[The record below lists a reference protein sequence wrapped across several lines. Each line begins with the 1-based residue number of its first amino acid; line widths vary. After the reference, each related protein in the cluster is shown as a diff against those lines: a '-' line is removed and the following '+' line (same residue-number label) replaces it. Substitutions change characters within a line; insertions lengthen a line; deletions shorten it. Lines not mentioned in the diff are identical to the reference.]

1 MIFFLNQDGTIYGSV
16 GENIRQGSANCNKFY
31 VVAPISSATRV
42 EIAFQLPNGLKTAGY
57 LMSVS
62 QAIDSI
68 DLSEIIPNSSG
79 LVSYWALD
87 LPAYVTQYAGNC
99 TAQLFLKNEDNDTLA
114 SDSFTFVIT
123 AGVAP
128 AEIPDDP
135 ENLQTILDAFTAF
148 ANEVLHF
155 QGVNPVIDTTDLNE
169 GNLIEYGGT
178 ETDATYGVTQH
189 KVKSAGIAS
198 ADVPLD
204 FAVSTNA
211 DNASVVTPKNK
222 DGDDLTPFTIENA
235 KTAKADEQN
244 SRIPTTY
251 VRDVTVNVLGNHHTT
266 LGIKRKKVDNGTLV
280 DDIVSKL
287 IPSVFQAFVD
297 SHNADLSAKL
307 NNLAISDDLLHLVGK
322 RSNGN
327 DMQISVIDL
336 IAQTLINYYSLDNTK
351 TLKENIASVFAS
363 ESRDITQ
370 KGNLVV
376 QGNGGFQGNL
386 QIGGSLNVAGRVIYE
401 DVEYLNVKDRII
413 ALNYGIADNTALA
426 GIAIIT
432 SAVDST
438 HFNAFGIMFDPNES
452 HLGSSVVGGFGI
464 LEKTTSGGND
474 VYRFT
479 FNNGQSHPLALRDG
493 LVDGNLVKYD
503 GATHTLTDSGK
514 SVDDFYY
521 EGQTKGVEG
530 EFVGVTDQGKIGLIA
545 MADPVLNKYFTPT
558 AVAPK
563 VVDYYGAFSV
573 QFSAFPTNATQIRV
587 TIGSTYNFDLILDDT
602 PEIEEF
608 AVYYNG
614 NAIYTNNYIETA
626 DGKIY
631 CDFSVYDLSAYVSF
645 NLLRNLDVTLSVTY
659 TGDDNPSYALK
670 GFLSAKVL
678 DYVLNQIY
686 ANDDTKVE
694 KSSSASI
701 VYGTNTLGNQQNYP
715 LAETPLANGQV
726 PMASAGGRIQ
736 SGANTQGASQPTDY
750 NHLTRKDYVD
760 TADSALVFGI
770 VDGD

>member
-1 MIFFLNQDGTIYGSV
+1 MIIFLNTDGTIFATTAEPV
-16 GENIRQGSANCNKFY
+16 RQGASLTNKIY
-31 VVAPISSATRV
+31 VVAPISNASILRV
-42 EIAFQLPNGLKTAGY
+42 AFQLPNGVLTSKY
-57 LMSVS
+57 LCSVS
-62 QAIDSI
+62 QAIDVVP
-68 DLSEIIPNSSG
+68 LSTFAPEAQGHI
-79 LVSYWALD
+79 SYWSLNI
-87 LPAYVTQYAGNC
+87 PEFVTQLSGSC
-99 TAQLFLKNEDNDTLA
+99 VGQLYIEDNSNVIA
-114 SDSFTFVIT
+114 SDNFTFQIER
-123 AGVAP
+123 GVASVP
-128 AEIPDDP
+128 TTLEEGDLD
-135 ENLQTILDAFTAF
+135 TILSAFNNAISM
-148 ANEVLHF
+148 VLYF
-155 QGVNPVIDTTDLNE
+155 QGKSPVIDSTGATQGD
-169 GNLIEYGGT
+169 LIEYDGT
-178 ETDATYGVTQH
+178 EVDPAYGVTTH

-204 FAVSTNA
+204 FDVTTNA
-211 DNASVVTPKNK
+211 NNASVVTPKNK
-222 DGDDLTPFTIENA
+222 DGDDLTPFTIENT

-307 NNLAISDDLLHLVGK
+307 NNLDISDDLLHLVGK

-336 IAQTLINYYSLDNTK
+336 IAQTLINYYSLDNSK

-376 QGNGGFQGNL
+376 QGNGGFQGNV
-386 QIGGSLNVAGRVIYE
+386 QIGGSLNVAGRVISE

-452 HLGSSVVGGFGI
+452 HLGSSVVGGFGV

-514 SVDDFYY
+514 SVDDLYY
-521 EGQTKGVEG
+521 EGKTQGAEG
-530 EFVGVTDQGKIGLIA
+530 EVVGVDDQGKIGLIT

-558 AVAPK
+558 AVTPK
-563 VVDYYGAFSV
+563 VIDYYGAFSV

-587 TIGSTYNFDLILDDT
+587 AIGSTYNFDLILDDT

-614 NAIYTNNYIETA
+614 NPIYTNQYVETG

-645 NLLRNLDVTLSVTY
+645 NLLRNLDVALSVTY
-659 TGDDNPSYALK
+659 TGADNPTYALK
-670 GFLSAKVL
+670 GYLSAKVL
-678 DYVLNQIY
+678 DYVLTQIY
-686 ANDDTKVE
+686 ANDDTKLDKV
-694 KSSSASI
+694 
-701 VYGTNTLGNQQNYP
+701 T
-715 LAETPLANGQV
+715 
-726 PMASAGGRIQ
+726 
-736 SGANTQGASQPTDY
+736 GASSYNQCYVKRYDGSQLMINYANSPETNAIMSRDSNGRSQVEAPSADKDIVNKKYTD
-750 NHLTRKDYVD
+750 D
-760 TADSALVFGI
+760 ADSALVFGI